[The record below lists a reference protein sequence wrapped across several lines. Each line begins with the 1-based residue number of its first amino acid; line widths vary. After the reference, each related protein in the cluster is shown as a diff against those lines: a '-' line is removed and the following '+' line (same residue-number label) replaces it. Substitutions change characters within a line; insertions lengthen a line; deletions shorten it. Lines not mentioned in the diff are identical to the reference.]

1 MRETGGNLMKN
12 KMEMKKIEN
21 LNWKKKN
28 KIENLTLKC

>member
-21 LNWKKKN
+21 LNLKKKKTKL
-28 KIENLTLKC
+28 KI

>member
-21 LNWKKKN
+21 LNLKKKKQN
-28 KIENLTLKC
+28 